1 MTGLIRC
8 APASGKPRAGALLPM
23 IINDLPR
30 PPITP
35 PNTIKLVIPAPVV
48 LGLVKDVMPIDAAI
62 INAGYDAATDR
73 IELTIYSDFW
83 KQPDGQ

>member
-1 MTGLIRC
+1 MRSSNPIPNLARGLAMRIE
-8 APASGKPRAGALLPM
+8 
-23 IINDLPR
+23 DLSR

-62 INAGYDAATDR
+62 VNAGYDAATDR
-73 IELTIYSDFW
+73 MELTIYSDFW